1 MRGVG
6 EEFRAVTAISMPAV
20 WEARHMSQ
28 DNSSYRGGIVV
39 AGTPLGN
46 IDDAS
51 PRLRH
56 ALATADVVAAE
67 DTRRA
72 RNLANALGIDIAGR
86 LVSNFDHNESSRV
99 DALIS
104 EAQRGRTVLIISDAG
119 MPVISDPGFPVVE
132 RAHDEGIHVGC
143 IPGPSAV
150 TTALAMSGLH
160 VGTFCFDGFV
170 PRKTGA
176 RREWLSSLVTERR
189 ACVFF
194 ESPRRIEETLN
205 AAVDILG
212 GHRRAAVC
220 RELTKLYEEV
230 RRGTLEDL
238 AAWAAEGI
246 RGEITGVLEGAREAN
261 THPPVEELI
270 DDVEARVQADGLRL
284 KDACKVVADQWG
296 MRKKDL
302 YEAVVDA
309 RKASE

>member
-1 MRGVG
+1 
-6 EEFRAVTAISMPAV
+6 
-20 WEARHMSQ
+20 MSQ

-72 RNLANALGIDIAGR
+72 RNLANALGIDISGH

-99 DALIS
+99 DALIK

-143 IPGPSAV
+143 VPGPSAV

-170 PRKTGA
+170 PRKAGA
-176 RREWLSSLVTERR
+176 RREWLSSLAT
-189 ACVFF
+189 
-194 ESPRRIEETLN
+194 STL
-205 AAVDILG
+205 
-212 GHRRAAVC
+212 R
-220 RELTKLYEEV
+220 
-230 RRGTLEDL
+230 
-238 AAWAAEGI
+238 
-246 RGEITGVLEGAREAN
+246 
-261 THPPVEELI
+261 
-270 DDVEARVQADGLRL
+270 
-284 KDACKVVADQWG
+284 
-296 MRKKDL
+296 
-302 YEAVVDA
+302 
-309 RKASE
+309 

>member
-6 EEFRAVTAISMPAV
+6 EEFRAVTQISMPAV

-72 RNLANALGIDIAGR
+72 HNLANALGIDISGH

-99 DALIS
+99 DALIK

-143 IPGPSAV
+143 VPGPS
-150 TTALAMSGLH
+150 AMSGLH

-170 PRKTGA
+170 PRKAGA
-176 RREWLSSLVTERR
+176 RREWLSSLATERR

-194 ESPRRIEETLN
+194 ESPHRIEGTLT
-205 AAVDILG
+205 AAVEILG
-212 GHRRAAVC
+212 GDRRAAVC

-246 RGEITGVLEGAREAN
+246 RGEITVVLEGARDA
-261 THPPVEELI
+261 TAHPPVEELI
-270 DDVEARVQADGLRL
+270 DDVEARVRVDGLRL
-284 KDACKVVADQWG
+284 KDACKAVADQWG

-309 RKASE
+309 RKASG

>member
-1 MRGVG
+1 
-6 EEFRAVTAISMPAV
+6 
-20 WEARHMSQ
+20 
-28 DNSSYRGGIVV
+28 
-39 AGTPLGN
+39 
-46 IDDAS
+46 
-51 PRLRH
+51 
-56 ALATADVVAAE
+56 
-67 DTRRA
+67 
-72 RNLANALGIDIAGR
+72 
-86 LVSNFDHNESSRV
+86 
-99 DALIS
+99 
-104 EAQRGRTVLIISDAG
+104 

-170 PRKTGA
+170 PRKAGA

-194 ESPRRIEETLN
+194 ESPHRIEETLN
-205 AAVDILG
+205 AAVEILG
-212 GHRRAAVC
+212 GDRRAAVC

-230 RRGTLEDL
+230 RRGTLEEL
-238 AAWAAEGI
+238 ASWAAEGI
-246 RGEITGVLEGAREAN
+246 RGEITVVLEGARDAN
-261 THPPVEELI
+261 THPPVEDLI
-270 DDVEARVQADGLRL
+270 DDVEARVRADGLRL